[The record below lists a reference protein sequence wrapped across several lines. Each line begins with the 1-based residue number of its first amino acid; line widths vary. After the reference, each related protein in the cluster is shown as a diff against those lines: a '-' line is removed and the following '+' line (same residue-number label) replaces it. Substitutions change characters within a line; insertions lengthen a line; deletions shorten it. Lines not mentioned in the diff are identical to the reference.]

1 MSSYGNTGDGIV
13 EVRLRE
19 AKQLF
24 DAMDPAP
31 FHEKELSRDAED
43 YLVESVKELPS
54 WVLREIVFYIDDSQL
69 VDGGAAIG
77 HAIRVHFARRSTLLR
92 RTLRRLLRR
101 GFVSLIIALSFL
113 TAMFEISQVSA
124 RLLGEHPAANVL
136 REGLLIIGW
145 VAMWKPLEILLYDWW
160 PIVFERRL
168 FDRLSRVQ
176 VRIVTENTRGPVR
189 QRENHGGA

>member
-1 MSSYGNTGDGIV
+1 MSSYDNTGDGIV
-13 EVRLRE
+13 TVRLRE
-19 AKQLF
+19 ARQLF
-24 DAMDPAP
+24 DAMDPSP

-54 WVLREIVFYIDDSQL
+54 GVLREIVFYIDDSQL
-69 VDGGAAIG
+69 VDGEAIG

-92 RTLRRLLRR
+92 RALRRLLHR

-113 TAMFEISQVSA
+113 FAMFEISQYSA
-124 RLLGEHPAANVL
+124 RLMGEHAAADVL

-160 PIVFERRL
+160 PLVFERRL
-168 FDRLSRVQ
+168 FDLLSRVQ
-176 VRIVTENTRGPVR
+176 VRFVAESTRGPIG
-189 QRENHGGA
+189 QRTHHGGV